1 MTSFWTSE
9 LGPLSGSVE
18 DAFAKSFRQIPDNTL
33 ALAKIV
39 SFTNKSYEQTKYLQ
53 IEWLLTDGQFKGQHV
68 FQKLHV
74 FDADNKKRHRF
85 LNMLMLV
92 YKMFQLTPKSSE
104 PPTDDDLKAF
114 VNKFAGIKIQET
126 EPNDKGRQYNWVSE
140 IHPAAGFKCE
150 TGESAVHATHYPESA
165 LTRNAASR
173 SNVALPDL
181 TDEIPF

>member
-39 SFTNKSYEQTKYLQ
+39 SFSHKAYEQTKYLQ

-104 PPTDDDLKAF
+104 PP
-114 VNKFAGIKIQET
+114 NE
-126 EPNDKGRQYNWVSE
+126 KGKQYNWVSE

-173 SNVALPDL
+173 SGVTLPDL
-181 TDEIPF
+181 TDELPF